1 MELLQTFFQKT
12 PMAALFLSLAIGYW
26 IGKIKI
32 GNFQLGGMAGTLLVA
47 IVVGQVGVPVDPV
60 VKDMMFALFIYA
72 TGYVSGPQFFAS
84 LNRKTLSQLHLAL
97 ISGIAI
103 FGYIFLVSKGMDFD
117 KGTAAGLLSG
127 AITESA
133 AIGTAGEAL
142 QRLGLGAEKI
152 KELQAN
158 IGVTYAIT
166 YLFGMLTV
174 IFFSSRVAPR
184 LLGIDL
190 KKEARKFEATLGGT
204 GTKLKPGQFEAFGD
218 IHTRAFEVQAGE
230 AVGMTVGDLQDRFDV
245 KVEQAAYL
253 EKRIAVMVDLPLKA
267 GYRLALQGSLGQV
280 FQAGVFVGR
289 ETANLSALGFIQEE
303 RDVVVTRK
311 ELHGKTLIQARDIL
325 SLRHRFG
332 VQVTRLYRLD
342 QEIEMYPQT
351 KLQTGDVAHL
361 IGAAEDVE
369 EAAKEIGYSLVP
381 SKVVDYVYLGLGVL
395 VGILVGMIS
404 LPVAGVPV
412 GLGTGGGCLI
422 SGLIFGW
429 LKSRYQ
435 TFGNLPAS
443 TAQYLR
449 DFGLAVF
456 IASVGL
462 STGPQALAQIKQYG
476 ITLPA
481 IGVGAALF
489 ACLVMVFYGRFVL
502 KMNPVILCGAI
513 TGNLTCT
520 AALNSVIDAADSST
534 PVLGYTVSYAI
545 SNVLLI
551 FLGPVLVF
559 AI

>member
-1 MELLQTFFQKT
+1 
-12 PMAALFLSLAIGYW
+12 MAALFLSLAFGYW

-142 QRLGLGAEKI
+142 QRLGLSAEKI

-218 IHTRAFEVQAGE
+218 VHTRAFEVQAGE

-342 QEIEMYPQT
+342 QEIEMFPQT

-476 ITLPA
+476 ITLPV
-481 IGVGAALF
+481 IGAGAALF

-502 KMNPVILCGAI
+502 KMNPIILCGAI